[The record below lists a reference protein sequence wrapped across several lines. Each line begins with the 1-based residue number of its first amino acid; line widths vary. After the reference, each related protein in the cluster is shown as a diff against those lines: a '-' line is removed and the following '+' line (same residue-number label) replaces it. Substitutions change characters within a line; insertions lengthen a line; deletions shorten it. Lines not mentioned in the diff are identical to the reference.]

1 MRRSTVVGG
10 AVAAVAVLVA
20 LAAGYRALVRR
31 VELKSADPSA
41 TRSSVAP
48 ETDARPASASD
59 EGYLYGRVT
68 TPTGTTYEGRLRFG
82 GDEEAFWGDY
92 FNGWKRDNPWVAL
105 VPPERRPRERSAIEV
120 FGLEVFARER
130 ELDLGRPFMARFGD
144 LARIEASGRDVSV
157 TLKSGT
163 RFDLDRLE
171 ASDFDDGLRVWD
183 DAAGALDLDSLAIR
197 AIELVPTPHPTA
209 APYRLHG
216 TVRTRGGDFT
226 GFLQWNR
233 EESVGSD
240 ELDGYTAAGERLGL
254 RFDTLRS
261 IARRSPESALA
272 TTLDGREILLAGT
285 REVGHGHRGV
295 YVDDA
300 RYGRVLVSWEAFERV
315 DLDAPESGASGPAY
329 DDFAPGAPLVGS
341 VETSDGRRLSGRLVF
356 DLDESETT
364 ETLDAPAEGVDYTI
378 LFGKVAAIVPAGSA
392 TAGGG
397 RARVALRSGEELEL
411 EPRGDLGE
419 GNAGLLVFVDG
430 AERPEYVPW
439 SEVGRIDFEP
449 PPAAESAREAVT
461 PPAPAG

>member
-68 TPTGTTYEGRLRFG
+68 TRTGTTYEGRLRFG

-183 DAAGALDLDSLAIR
+183 DDQGAVDLDSLAIR
-197 AIELVPTPHPTA
+197 AIELLPTSRPTA

-216 TVRTRGGDFT
+216 TVRTRGGPPPSSSR
-226 GFLQWNR
+226 N
-233 EESVGSD
+233 SAGSSPM
-240 ELDGYTAAGERLGL
+240 LSGPST
-254 RFDTLRS
+254 RS
-261 IARRSPESALA
+261 IWGSFLIRRSPSCWA
-272 TTLDGREILLAGT
+272 TQPATPIIT
-285 REVGHGHRGV
+285 
-295 YVDDA
+295 
-300 RYGRVLVSWEAFERV
+300 
-315 DLDAPESGASGPAY
+315 SG
-329 DDFAPGAPLVGS
+329 
-341 VETSDGRRLSGRLVF
+341 LSCL
-356 DLDESETT
+356 S
-364 ETLDAPAEGVDYTI
+364 
-378 LFGKVAAIVPAGSA
+378 
-392 TAGGG
+392 
-397 RARVALRSGEELEL
+397 
-411 EPRGDLGE
+411 
-419 GNAGLLVFVDG
+419 
-430 AERPEYVPW
+430 
-439 SEVGRIDFEP
+439 
-449 PPAAESAREAVT
+449 
-461 PPAPAG
+461 